1 MSKIVIKVEV
11 GSSNVDKDA
20 LQASVQNLLINKNIK
35 IISIK
40 ASETPSIGDFGIFWD
55 SDDKS
60 EAVINVLDAIDS
72 AEDCKYP
79 YQIKNGT
86 WYENFTPFVSE
97 EHFKEFIKDE

>member
-1 MSKIVIKVEV
+1 MSKIVIKDEV

-20 LQASVQNLLINKNIK
+20 LQTPIQNLLINKNIK

-40 ASETPSIGDFGIFWD
+40 TSETPSIEDFGIFWD
-55 SDDKS
+55 SDNKS
-60 EAVINVLDAIDS
+60 EAVISVLDAIDS
-72 AEDCKYP
+72 DEDCRYP
-79 YQIKNGT
+79 YQITNAT